1 MIRSTLKSLILAGAV
16 CGALASAVA
25 AAPNPPANGYP
36 VNQDIGAIITNTART
51 PATVTGTPATPNTN
65 WRGVVCSFKVTAS
78 SGASTETWS
87 IEGYDAATANWYTIA
102 TTAAIPV
109 NPNVAA
115 PTGTIA
121 VYPGVA
127 VGSLSSGNVAQSAVL
142 TRTWRLK
149 DVVAN
154 VSGGPTVTSKGGCNY
169 IN

>member
-1 MIRSTLKSLILAGAV
+1 MRTFKTAILAAALAGAI
-16 CGALASAVA
+16 ATAAY

-36 VNQDIGAIITNTART
+36 VNQDIGAIITNAAKT
-51 PATVTGTPATPNTN
+51 PATVTGAPATPNTN

-78 SGASTETWS
+78 SGSSTETWS
-87 IEGYDAATANWYTIA
+87 IEGYDAATANYYTIA

-109 NPNVAA
+109 NPYVAA
-115 PTGTIA
+115 PSGTIA

-142 TRTWRLK
+142 PRVWRLK
-149 DVVAN
+149 DVIAN